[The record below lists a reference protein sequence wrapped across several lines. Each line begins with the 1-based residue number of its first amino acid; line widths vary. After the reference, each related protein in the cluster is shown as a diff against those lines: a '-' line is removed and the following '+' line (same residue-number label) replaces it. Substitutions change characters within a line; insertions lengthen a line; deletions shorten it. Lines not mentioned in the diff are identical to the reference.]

1 MASAES
7 LPWTTPAWLAEAHGW
22 IERELARL
30 GLGLSGPVEQPH
42 VRPWSTVLRAPTPS
56 GPVWLKANMP
66 ALAHEAAVLQVLARR
81 RPDAVP
87 RLLAVDRERGW
98 MLQADG
104 GVRLR
109 ELLAGDPDP
118 ARWEQ
123 LLHLYAGLQ
132 IDAADDLEELLRARA
147 PDRRLAVLPAQYE
160 ALPGRVDALT
170 GDERD
175 RLRALAPHVAGLAA
189 ELEALGLPETI
200 QHDDLHTGNAFVRD
214 GGYVVFDWGD
224 ACVSHPFF
232 TLHVTLRVLARERGV
247 EEGAAELD
255 RFRDAYLEPWTRFRP
270 HAELLPALEPADL
283 LAGICRALTWHRIL
297 SALPAAT
304 AAAYEHAVVDRLRF
318 LLAALD

>member
-1 MASAES
+1 MASAET
-7 LPWTTPAWLAEAHGW
+7 LPWTTPACLAEAHAW
-22 IERELARL
+22 IETELARL

-42 VRPWSTVLRAPTPS
+42 VRPWSTVLRAPTPA

-66 ALAHEAAVLQVLARR
+66 ALAHEAAVLQVLAGR

-87 RLLAVDRERGW
+87 RLLAVDLGRGW

-104 GVRLR
+104 GLRLR

-118 ARWEQ
+118 ARWEE
-123 LLHLYAGLQ
+123 LLGLYAGLQ
-132 IDAADDLEELLRARA
+132 IDAADDLGELLRAGA
-147 PDRRLAVLPAQYE
+147 PDRRLAVLPAQY
-160 ALPGRVDALT
+160 
-170 GDERD
+170 DERG
-175 RLRALAPHVAGLAA
+175 RLRALAPRVAGLAA

-232 TLHVTLRVLARERGV
+232 TLHVTLRVLAWERGV
-247 EEGAAELD
+247 DEGAAELD

-270 HAELLPALEPADL
+270 HAELLAALEPADL
-283 LAGICRALTWHRIL
+283 LAGICRALTWHRIV
-297 SALPAAT
+297 SALPVE
-304 AAAYEHAVVDRLRF
+304 AAAEYDDAVVDRLRF
-318 LLAALD
+318 LLTAL

>member
-1 MASAES
+1 M
-7 LPWTTPAWLAEAHGW
+7 LPWTTPAWLSEARAW
-22 IERELARL
+22 IEAKLARL
-30 GLGLSGPVEQPH
+30 GLELSEPVQQPH
-42 VRPWSTVLRAPTPS
+42 VRPWSTVLRAPTSS

-66 ALAHEAAVLQVLARR
+66 VLAHEAAVLQVLARR

-87 RLLAVDRERGW
+87 RLLAVDLERGW

-118 ARWEQ
+118 ARWEK

-132 IDAADDLEELLRARA
+132 IDAAANLGELLRAGA

-160 ALPGRVDALT
+160 ELLERVDSLA

-175 RLRALAPHVAGLAA
+175 RLRALAPRVAGLAE

-200 QHDDLHTGNAFVRD
+200 QHDDLHTGNAFVRN

-232 TLHVTLRVLARERGV
+232 TLHVTLRVLAWERGV

-270 HAELLPALEPADL
+270 HAELLAALGPADL
-283 LAGICRALTWHRIL
+283 LAGICRALTWYRIL

-304 AAAYEHAVVDRLRF
+304 AAEYEDAVVDRLRF
-318 LLAALD
+318 LRTALD